1 MLDAGH
7 VDASGPDGAALM
19 CHQCSQ
25 CSGVCPSRHNGG
37 INPREIMMRH
47 ASGMDDP
54 GDPVLWLCTMC
65 HSCEERCQLEAAP
78 AALIRKLRERSTD
91 QGLCPKAFSEEAKLF
106 MRTGLSFP
114 NSGLTKKM
122 RKELGLPDLIVDQR
136 SLDDLSVV
144 VKRSRLGGLRFE

>member
-1 MLDAGH
+1 LEAGH
-7 VDASGPDGAALM
+7 VDVSGIDAAALM

-25 CSGVCPSRHNGG
+25 CSGICPSRRNGG

-78 AALIRKLRERSTD
+78 ASLIRELRERSTEL
-91 QGLCPKAFSEEAKLF
+91 GMCPKAFSEEAKLF

-114 NSGLTKKM
+114 NSGLTKKT
-122 RKELGLPDLIVDQR
+122 RKELGLPELITDQKTLEDLGTI
-136 SLDDLSVV
+136 
-144 VKRSRLGGLRFE
+144 VKRSKLGGLRLE